1 MAANKDSF
9 RVLHSVSVAPS
20 KIKLT
25 EKFQGRHKPVADEE
39 VIALADTLR
48 REGQQQPLQVRGIK
62 GTDTFEAVFG
72 NTRQRAGILIENGYK
87 DNTGKDVKADPNFV
101 LRCEVVDISD
111 ENAFIGNLVENVHRN
126 ATTLVDN
133 YDNQKVLREEHNM
146 SDAAI
151 ARLYGINQAMITRT
165 KKLGAFDTDEL
176 RYILDAV
183 HAGECTFTAAVTL
196 SEAKDVIDA
205 GDEAIG
211 KVWAKRKEDAE
222 GVFSQGKMLEAI
234 KEYREEV
241 KAEAA
246 KAATGT
252 GEGGGTGEGT
262 GTGEGGGTG
271 EGAAAGRDPNKTYA
285 RTVKEIRE
293 LFSCIAAGKRT
304 PDSIIGFSNK
314 MLDMVAGKVTSD
326 ELGTYLCE
334 MIGVSPLT
342 DDEVTA
348 REAERAAE
356 AAKVVAEAEKLAA
369 EAKAKATAEAK
380 AKSDATPAAGV
391 TVPATAPATPT
402 EPITTERDANN
413 APKKKGGKGAKAGS
427 KK

>member
-9 RVLHSVSVAPS
+9 RILHSVSVAPS

-62 GTDTFEAVFG
+62 GTDTVEAVFG
-72 NTRQRAGILIENGYK
+72 NTRQRAGMLIENGYK
-87 DNTGKDVKADPNFV
+87 DNAGKDVKADPNFV

-126 ATTLVDN
+126 ATTMVDN

-165 KKLGAFDTDEL
+165 KKLATFDTDEL

-222 GVFSQGKMLEAI
+222 GVFSQGRMLEAI

-246 KAATGT
+246 KSGT
-252 GEGGGTGEGT
+252 DEGSGTGEGT

-271 EGAAAGRDPNKTYA
+271 ESTATGRDPTKTYA

-304 PDSIIGFSNK
+304 PEPIILFSNK

-326 ELGTYLCE
+326 ELGTYLCDQF
-334 MIGVSPLT
+334 GVSPLT
-342 DDEVTA
+342 DEEVTI

-356 AAKVVAEAEKLAA
+356 AAKVTAEAEKLAA
-369 EAKAKATAEAK
+369 EAKAKAAAEAK

-402 EPITTERDANN
+402 QPITPERDANN